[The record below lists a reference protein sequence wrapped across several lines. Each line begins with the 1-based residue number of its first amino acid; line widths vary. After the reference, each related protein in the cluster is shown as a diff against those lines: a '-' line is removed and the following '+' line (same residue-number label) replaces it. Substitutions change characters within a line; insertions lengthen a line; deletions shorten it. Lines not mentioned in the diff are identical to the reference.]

1 MTSTQN
7 MNFKCWPSLLLVMDQ
22 KVPLRSR
29 EQMKMVRG
37 HIRIEFELCFKRTIF
52 ENEFLWMPFFWD
64 RSPLNA
70 SCSFSSFRFRFLST
84 SWHIAKN
91 KKKRHISSNLTKV
104 VFHDIGVH
112 SEAKIHVRLF
122 FLNFLSVSYLKDSQE
137 KLSLSPK
144 YNRRNITLFGL
155 IGVRSSRFKNWNTLF
170 AS

>member
-1 MTSTQN
+1 
-7 MNFKCWPSLLLVMDQ
+7 MDA
-22 KVPLRSR
+22 
-29 EQMKMVRG
+29 
-37 HIRIEFELCFKRTIF
+37 F
-52 ENEFLWMPFFWD
+52 FLD

-144 YNRRNITLFGL
+144 YNRRNIAVWSHWCQIFEVQKLKYPFCVIVEGNA
-155 IGVRSSRFKNWNTLF
+155 R
-170 AS
+170 